1 MKSLLRFT
9 LSLILLSTSLAG
21 EAQELTLQEYLLWVL
36 KDHPLAQNAE
46 LNVQRGDAQF
56 LQAKGVFD
64 PVIVSKWKEK
74 FFQNKEYYNSAEN
87 AIVYQS
93 PFAVSMVGQLDLNNG
108 DYLNPEMYTGQDGL
122 VTLGVQ
128 LPILQGLW
136 IDEERLAIR
145 RAEQIQAMAILEKQ
159 MALNELL
166 FQSTMLYIDWM
177 IAEKRKNIAKD
188 LLVTAQQRM
197 EATRQRF
204 IGGERP
210 AMDTLEARAQF
221 QTRSILLQEAEMH
234 VIKTRLALVA
244 FVDEGNERKNILA
257 LNIQPQLSILEIL
270 PIYRPSSLPD
280 FGLNNHP
287 ELSWYSNKITLLQWE
302 EKWKKEKLKPK
313 LNVQYNLLSKGMSE
327 STNLSFSS
335 QNYRWG
341 MEMAFP
347 IFLRDARGD
356 LQLQRVKIQEAEND
370 QDWKKSQLKQKASTL
385 EQQEEVLRNQ
395 YLLYADN
402 VSLYRNLLDA
412 EQSKYQAGESIVF
425 MVNQRENAWLENQL
439 KALEY
444 ERKWME
450 TRIQMSQLL
459 FMPYF

>member
-1 MKSLLRFT
+1 MKNLVRLLFVLLLIFNSLVGFT
-9 LSLILLSTSLAG
+9 
-21 EAQELTLQEYLLWVL
+21 QELTLQEYLLWVL

-74 FFQNKEYYNSAEN
+74 FFQSKEYYNSAEN

-108 DYLNPEMYTGQDGL
+108 DYLNPEMYTGKDGL

-136 IDEERLAIR
+136 IDEERLAVR

-188 LLVTAQQRM
+188 LLITAQQRM

-204 IGGERP
+204 IGGDCP

-221 QTRSILLQEAEMH
+221 QTRSILLQDSEMQ

-244 FVDEGNERKNILA
+244 FVDEGNDRKNILA

-280 FGLNNHP
+280 FGLNKHP

-341 MEMAFP
+341 VEMAFP

-356 LQLQRVKIQEAEND
+356 LQLQRLKIQEAEND

-385 EQQEEVLRNQ
+385 EQQEEMVRKQ

>member
-1 MKSLLRFT
+1 MRLVIKYAA
-9 LSLILLSTSLAG
+9 LSFLSFFCIQGYT
-21 EAQELTLQEYLLWVL
+21 QELTLQEYLLWVL
-36 KDHPLAQNAE
+36 KDHPLSQNAE
-46 LNVQRGDAQF
+46 LNVQRGEAQF

-108 DYLNPEMYTGQDGL
+108 DYLNPEMYTGKDGL

-136 IDEERLAIR
+136 MDEKRLAVR
-145 RAEQIQAMAILEKQ
+145 RAEQIQAMASLEKQ

-166 FQSTMLYIDWM
+166 FQSTMLYIDWL
-177 IAEKRKNIAKD
+177 IAEKRKTIASSLK
-188 LLVTAQQRM
+188 VIAQQRM

-204 IGGERP
+204 IGGDRP
-210 AMDTLEARAQF
+210 AMDTLEAKAQF
-221 QTRSILLQEAEMH
+221 QTRSILLQEAELQ

-244 FVDEGNERKNILA
+244 FVDEKGDRKNILA
-257 LNIQPQLSILEIL
+257 LPIYPQFSLLQSL
-270 PIYRPSSLPD
+270 PIYRPSNLPNG
-280 FGLNNHP
+280 GLDNHP
-287 ELSWYSNKITLLQWE
+287 ELSWYASKITMLQWE

-313 LNVQYNLLSKGMSE
+313 LNVHYNFLSKGVSE
-327 STNLSFSS
+327 NTNLEFST

-341 MEMAFP
+341 VEMAFP

-356 LQLQRVKIQEAEND
+356 LQLQRLKIQEAEND
-370 QDWKKSQLKQKASTL
+370 VDWKRGQLQQKSIAL
-385 EQQEEVLRNQ
+385 EQQEDMVRQQ
-395 YLLYADN
+395 YLLYKDN
-402 VSLYRNLLDA
+402 VDLYKSLLEA
-412 EQSKYQAGESIVF
+412 EQAKYVVGESVVF

-450 TRIQMSQLL
+450 TRVQMSQLL